1 MPPLASFAR
10 TGAFA
15 WGTSPAHLPIL
26 ATGTASGALDD
37 SFDQGGRLEL
47 WPIFPDPSLPAP
59 PSLADLSSTTAARQ
73 SPTRSKHG
81 RNESLPGQ
89 DFDFGADEDG
99 DDFLSEVNRP
109 GQGDDSKREPVRSFK
124 VSSRCVCSRYF
135 LGWSGG
141 GSCEGERGEKG
152 NRHETGK
159 GGRGDGYRARPPP
172 SQRNKGSGGLTGQAA
187 SRASAGLTSPVLSG
201 DRSDS
206 AGSPGV
212 RPLPDDR
219 EVYSPPE
226 WRTESWSSTILPSSS
241 LEPGA
246 FLLV

>member
-47 WPIFPDPSLPAP
+47 WPIFPDPSLPAT
-59 PSLADLSSTTAARQ
+59 PSLADPSSTTAARQ

-89 DFDFGADEDG
+89 DFDFGAEEDG

-124 VSSRCVCSRYF
+124 VSSRYACSRCF

-141 GSCEGERGEKG
+141 GSCEGERGGKG

-159 GGRGDGYRARPPP
+159 GEGGEMAIERAPRL
-172 SQRNKGSGGLTGQAA
+172 RREAEDRAA
-187 SRASAGLTSPVLSG
+187 
-201 DRSDS
+201 
-206 AGSPGV
+206 
-212 RPLPDDR
+212 
-219 EVYSPPE
+219 
-226 WRTESWSSTILPSSS
+226 
-241 LEPGA
+241 
-246 FLLV
+246 